1 MKSSMDFV
9 VFENNMREKGGDV
22 SLMLSSFLLQPLVC
36 LIMKGRNTR
45 IFT

>member
-9 VFENNMREKGGDV
+9 VFENNVREKGDV
-22 SLMLSSFLLQPLVC
+22 SLMLSGFLLQPLVC